1 MDLQKAIIE
10 SYNEASIINE
20 AILIDTGSSR
30 YYAIMKNTNFTALL
44 SIYRVSYIYLAS
56 LILWIGIV
64 YGHSSHDGHVLT
76 EQGESLPLIEA
87 EIVPELPD
95 VMLTTHEGDHIRFQ
109 DLLDDRLSIINFI
122 YTSCTNVCPLTT
134 ANFLQLRQLMGS
146 RDFQMI
152 SISIDPKRDN
162 PARLRSFMQA
172 QGATFPQWTFLTGS
186 PRAITPLLGGFGFY
200 NVAVDDHSPGVVIW
214 DGRRNQWTRLVSLPP
229 PHTLRKELEKFFSG

>member
-1 MDLQKAIIE
+1 MGFQKAIIE
-10 SYNEASIINE
+10 SYNDPLIEDESTLIN
-20 AILIDTGSSR
+20 IRSSR
-30 YYAIMKNTNFTALL
+30 YYALMKNTNFTMSS
-44 SIYRVSYIYLAS
+44 SIHRVSYIYLAL
-56 LILWIGIV
+56 LILWIGV
-64 YGHSSHDGHVLT
+64 AYGHSSHDGHTLT
-76 EQGESLPLIEA
+76 EQGEPLPLIEA

-95 VMLTTHEGDHIRFQ
+95 VMLTTHDGDHIRFQ

-134 ANFLQLRQLMGS
+134 ANFLQLRQLLGS
-146 RDFQMI
+146 HDFQMI

-162 PARLRSFMQA
+162 PARLRSFMHA
-172 QGATFPQWTFLTGS
+172 QGAIFPKWTFLTGS

-229 PHTLRKELEKFFSG
+229 PHTLLKELEKFFSG